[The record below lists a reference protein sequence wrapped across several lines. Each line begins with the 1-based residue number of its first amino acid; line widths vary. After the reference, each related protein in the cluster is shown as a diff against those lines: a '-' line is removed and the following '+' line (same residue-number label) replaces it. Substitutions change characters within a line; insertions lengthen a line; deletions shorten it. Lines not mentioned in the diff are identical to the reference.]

1 MLIKSSQDWEKQL
14 NRISF
19 AENQLQAIKASC
31 EVAIPDIEKKI
42 EGIENTLTLI
52 GESREYW
59 RKAIDLAYKRSV
71 GELNKKLNIAIKYI
85 YFDRDFSVELVLED
99 KRGKSLQIILKDEE
113 GNDISVKDG
122 CGMGIRTIISS
133 ILQIYY
139 LNSKDSHILFIDEKY
154 SYLSEAYL
162 PRFFEFINKMCE
174 KSGFTLVLIT
184 HDPRLFEYAN
194 TKIRVVNGEVIN
206 EQ

>member
-1 MLIKSSQDWEKQL
+1 M
-14 NRISF
+14 
-19 AENQLQAIKASC
+19 
-31 EVAIPDIEKKI
+31 
-42 EGIENTLTLI
+42 
-52 GESREYW
+52 
-59 RKAIDLAYKRSV
+59 
-71 GELNKKLNIAIKYI
+71 NKKLNMAIKYI

-194 TKIRVVNGEVIN
+194 TKIRVVNGEVIS
-206 EQ
+206 EE

>member
-1 MLIKSSQDWEKQL
+1 M
-14 NRISF
+14 
-19 AENQLQAIKASC
+19 
-31 EVAIPDIEKKI
+31 KK
-42 EGIENTLTLI
+42 EP
-52 GESREYW
+52 S
-59 RKAIDLAYKRSV
+59 
-71 GELNKKLNIAIKYI
+71 
-85 YFDRDFSVELVLED
+85 LVLED
-99 KRGKSLQIILKDEE
+99 KRGKSLQIILRDEE

-133 ILQIYY
+133 MLQIYY
-139 LNSKDSHILFIDEKY
+139 LNSKNSHILFVDEKY

-206 EQ
+206 E